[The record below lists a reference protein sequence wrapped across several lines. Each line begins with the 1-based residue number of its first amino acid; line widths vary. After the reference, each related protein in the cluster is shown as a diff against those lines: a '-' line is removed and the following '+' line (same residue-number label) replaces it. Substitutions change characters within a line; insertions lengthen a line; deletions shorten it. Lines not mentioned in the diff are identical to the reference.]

1 MEKFIKK
8 ISYIEIGILIACVIF
23 MFFPFI
29 YINVGS
35 IDTTANAWHTIF
47 GIDKSTTG
55 ITSFSSFSILCLLVY
70 ILLFIIFLLLVFF
83 DNQANVLIDLVK
95 IVLFL
100 GTGFMFIFYLRLIS
114 YNEYFSSYNE
124 VKKFISPRPG
134 NYLSAIACFIGAVLS
149 VIEFVNDIKA
159 KKD

>member
-23 MFFPFI
+23 MFFPYI

-100 GTGFMFIFYLRLIS
+100 GTGFMFIFYLFIRFIALAIRLFF
-114 YNEYFSSYNE
+114 YLGPLGLLYML
-124 VKKFISPRPG
+124 VRPRRRI
-134 NYLSAIACFIGAVLS
+134 YRRYYY
-149 VIEFVNDIKA
+149 
-159 KKD
+159 